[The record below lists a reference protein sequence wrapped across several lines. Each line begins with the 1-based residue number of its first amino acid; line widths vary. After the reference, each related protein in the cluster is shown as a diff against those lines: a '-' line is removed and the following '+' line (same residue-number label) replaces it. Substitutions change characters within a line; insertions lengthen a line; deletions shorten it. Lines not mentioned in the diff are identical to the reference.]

1 MSEQIHLNRTSH
13 KFFGSLQEAYD
24 RLDAIIENSYDGIY
38 ITDGQAVTMRINR
51 AYETITGMKA
61 EEVLGRSMWELEK
74 SGVIDRSGTLIALAQ
89 HRAVT
94 LEQEFK
100 TGRRALISSA
110 PVFDDMGNVVMV
122 VTNVRDMTDLYH
134 LQQKYQEKKELSEK
148 LYSEVEFARNQVLN
162 SSELLAV
169 DAKML
174 EMLELVRRVAARDT
188 TVLLLGETG
197 VGKEMVAKHIY
208 KNSPRRNERFLTINC
223 GAIPP
228 NLMESELFGY
238 EKGAFTGASRNGKPG
253 LFEVADKGTVFLD
266 EIGELPKD
274 MQVKLLRVLQER
286 TVTRIG
292 GNRAIPVDVRVLAAT
307 NRDLEQ
313 MVRDKA
319 FREDLYYRLSVVP
332 ITIPPL
338 RERRDDIVPFAQCFL
353 EELCHKYG
361 LHKSFDQTA
370 RQALLHYEW
379 PGNVRELRNVVE
391 RVVITVRRDEITAGD
406 LPFQSRWSPVP
417 DFPDPDGPVSLKAL
431 TEQFEMRYI
440 QRAYEK
446 YGNVRQAAASLGM
459 DASTFVRKR
468 KKYADAAERCN
479 SETE

>member
-1 MSEQIHLNRTSH
+1 MPELTNRTSH
-13 KFFGSLQEAYD
+13 RFFGSLQEAYD

-38 ITDGQAVTMRINR
+38 ITDGQAITLRINR

-74 SGVIDRSGTLIALAQ
+74 AGTIDRSGTLIALSQ
-89 HRAVT
+89 RRPVT
-94 LEQEFK
+94 MEQEFR

-110 PVFDDMGNVVMV
+110 PVFDDLGNIVMV

-148 LYSEVEFARNQVLN
+148 LYSEIEFARNQVLN
-162 SSELLAV
+162 SADLLAV
-169 DAKML
+169 DARML
-174 EMLELVRRVAARDT
+174 EMLDLVRRVAVRDT

-197 VGKEMVAKHIY
+197 VGKEKVAKYIY
-208 KNSPRRNERFLTINC
+208 KNSARRDGRFLTVNC

-238 EKGAFTGASRNGKPG
+238 EKGAFTGANRNGKPG
-253 LFEVADKGTVFLD
+253 LFELADKGTVFLD
-266 EIGELPKD
+266 EVGELPKD

-286 TVTRIG
+286 SVTRIG
-292 GNRAIPVDVRVLAAT
+292 GDRAIPVDVRVLAAT
-307 NRDLEQ
+307 NRDLEE
-313 MVRDKA
+313 MVRNKT

-338 RERRDDIVPFAQCFL
+338 RERRDDIIPFAQCFL
-353 EELCHKYG
+353 EELCHKYNIQ
-361 LHKSFDQTA
+361 KSFDPMALQT
-370 RQALLHYEW
+370 LLNYEW
-379 PGNVRELRNVVE
+379 PGNVRELRNMVE
-391 RVVITVRRDEITAGD
+391 RVVITAQGDTIYADD
-406 LPFQSRWSPVP
+406 LPFSSRWNPTTVRPSFDAPV
-417 DFPDPDGPVSLKAL
+417 DLKAL
-431 TEQFEMRYI
+431 TEQFEMSYI
-440 QRAYEK
+440 RRAYEK

-468 KKYADAAERCN
+468 QKYERA
-479 SETE
+479 SRLLQK